1 MNGVI
6 DGSFELMY
14 VYIDIYIYWIFNQY
28 VLVRNIIKIFI
39 CEK

>member
-28 VLVRNIIKIFI
+28 VFVRNIIKIFI